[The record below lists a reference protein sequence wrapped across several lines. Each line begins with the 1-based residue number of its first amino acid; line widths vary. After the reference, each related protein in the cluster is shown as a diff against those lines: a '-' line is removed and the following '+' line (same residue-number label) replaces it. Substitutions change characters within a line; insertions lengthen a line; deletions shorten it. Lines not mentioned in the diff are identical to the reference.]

1 MTIDLGRGRCLEGSI
16 ISRQIGMV
24 ASVSR
29 CLTKEMSADLAERS
43 TGLVSVSSAAELVLD
58 VASLVTMCETAPR
71 DSKPGRSMEDSLEGM
86 CSRIF
91 RADLRRKDECLLSLE
106 MRRRIRRPSQVRSSY
121 MIK

>member
-1 MTIDLGRGRCLEGSI
+1 MEESI
-16 ISRQIGMV
+16 ISRQIGRV

-29 CLTKEMSADLAERS
+29 CLTEEMSAAFAERS
-43 TGLVSVSSAAELVLD
+43 TDLVSVSSAAELVLD
-58 VASLVTMCETAPR
+58 VASLVTMCGTAPR
-71 DSKPGRSMEDSLEGM
+71 DSKPGRSMKDSLEGM

-91 RADLRRKDECLLSLE
+91 RTNLRHKDEWLLSLE